1 MILIQDDDVN
11 TAIFKE
17 GIEKNRKSLEQKIDE
32 GSGK

>member
-1 MILIQDDDVN
+1 MILIQDEDVN

-17 GIEKNRKSLEQKIDE
+17 GVDKNRKSLEVRIDE